1 MHRAPSIAARHLV
14 LLVQFLLV
22 SGVARAEPLV
32 VAAARMLDV
41 TSGRIVSPAVVVVEQ
56 GRITAVNPVEAPLG
70 ARVIDLGDRTLLPGL
85 IDVHTHLAFE
95 IAPGFVYEAVE
106 SGTAAY
112 AFRAAANARKTV
124 EAGFTTVREVG
135 SVDFVDVAL
144 ADAVESGLV
153 TGPRVVP
160 SGHSLG
166 ITGGH
171 CDTTGF
177 APGILERGTES
188 GIGDGPWELVRAVR
202 YQIKHGAKWI
212 KVCAT
217 AGVLSFEE
225 SVGAQQLSDEEL
237 AAIVQEAARHGVK
250 VAAHAHGAEGIAAAI
265 RAGVASIE
273 HGSILTD
280 EIIELMKERGVY
292 LVPTSYLGDVIDL
305 DALPPPIRA
314 KAEAILPQARASLE
328 RAIAAGVPI
337 AFGTDAA
344 VYPHGDNAKELGA
357 LVARG
362 IRPLEAIRTATSNA
376 ADLLGLDDRGVIE
389 VGRLAD
395 LVAVAGDPLQDV
407 AQLERVDFVM
417 LGGQVVKDAAPA
429 TRTPTEGPGH
439 RDIGTSGETGPR

>member
-14 LLVQFLLV
+14 LLVLFLLV

-280 EIIELMKERGVY
+280 ETIELMKERGVY

-362 IRPLEAIRTATSNA
+362 MRPLEAIRTATSNA

-407 AQLERVDFVM
+407 TQLERVDFVM

-429 TRTPTEGPGH
+429 TRTPT
-439 RDIGTSGETGPR
+439 SK